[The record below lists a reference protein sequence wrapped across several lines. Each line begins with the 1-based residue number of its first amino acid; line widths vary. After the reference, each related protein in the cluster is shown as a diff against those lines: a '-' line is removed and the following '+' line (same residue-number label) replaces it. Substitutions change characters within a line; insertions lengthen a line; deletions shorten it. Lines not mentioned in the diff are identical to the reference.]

1 MPDSQNKLSPLTVAL
16 HWLIG
21 LTIITMM
28 SVGIFM
34 EEYEVM
40 FLYPIHK
47 SFGVI
52 IFAFIGIR
60 VVMRLANGW
69 PPPVTEYQ
77 ALQQKLAKLVHWT
90 LLIATLLFPIS
101 GMLMSGVGGHGIA
114 VFGFELVAK
123 NIDPS
128 NIEKVLP
135 LNGEL
140 AEIGHEVHEWLG
152 TIMIFVISLH
162 VLAALKHHYFDKD
175 GTLRRMMGKEI

>member
-1 MPDSQNKLSPLTVAL
+1 MPDSKQHLSRLSIAL

-34 EEYEVM
+34 ESYEVM
-40 FLYPIHK
+40 FLYPLHK

-52 IFAFIGIR
+52 IFLFIVIR
-60 VVMRLANGW
+60 IVMRLANGW
-69 PPPVTEYQ
+69 PPPVTEYP
-77 ALQQKLAKLVHWT
+77 AWEQKLAKLVHWV

-101 GMLMSGVGGHGIA
+101 GMMMSGAGGHGIA

-123 NIDPS
+123 NVDP
-128 NIEKVLP
+128 NDIEKVLP
-135 LNGEL
+135 LNGQL
-140 AEIGHEVHEWLG
+140 AELGHEVHEWLG

-162 VLAALKHHYFDKD
+162 VLAALKHHYLDKD

>member
-60 VVMRLANGW
+60 VVRRLANGW
-69 PPPVTEYQ
+69 PPPVTEY
-77 ALQQKLAKLVHWT
+77 
-90 LLIATLLFPIS
+90 
-101 GMLMSGVGGHGIA
+101 
-114 VFGFELVAK
+114 
-123 NIDPS
+123 
-128 NIEKVLP
+128 
-135 LNGEL
+135 
-140 AEIGHEVHEWLG
+140 
-152 TIMIFVISLH
+152 
-162 VLAALKHHYFDKD
+162 
-175 GTLRRMMGKEI
+175 